1 MHDGF
6 RKRRERRLPVGL
18 LPIIGLISLLLSLPI
33 PAVAQSATPAVSAP
47 GVANGDFAGL
57 VDIGSGRSLYLECRG
72 RGSPTVILEAGYR
85 SPATVWSD
93 DLVQPDDPRM
103 MVLAGGRRLHPRL
116 RLRPPGHLRQ
126 HRRG

>member
-1 MHDGF
+1 M
-6 RKRRERRLPVGL
+6 GL

-93 DLVQPDDPRM
+93 DLVQPDDPRTS
-103 MVLAGGRRLHPRL
+103 LAMKWDAYVGSIGGRRHGI
-116 RLRPPGHLRQ
+116 PGPVAASLVT
-126 HRRG
+126 